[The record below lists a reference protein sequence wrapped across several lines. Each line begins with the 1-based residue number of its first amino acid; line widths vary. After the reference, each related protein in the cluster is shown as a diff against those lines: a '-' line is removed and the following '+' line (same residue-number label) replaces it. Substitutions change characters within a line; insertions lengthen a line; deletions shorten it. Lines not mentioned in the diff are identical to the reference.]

1 MATENSY
8 WKAFSAFRNRDN
20 YKEVFPTTLSKLSSE
35 LNMTS
40 VKSCVTFGPGDG
52 QYEIQ
57 FIKQCAVNTS
67 KIIAVELDHE
77 SVQRLRARLEK
88 SLPGVESQVIEA
100 NIKSWKGLDDPVDL
114 VLMMHVLYD
123 FGPKERKELFKKL
136 HEQWLAEGGRL
147 IVVHASRT
155 KCPGSPY
162 KVFERVGTTLTDW
175 EDIEIDLLDAGFIQ
189 QHVHEMQYTRDFSN
203 SDEHILRFY
212 QHYAAQ
218 PVTLDDVRST
228 IEELFPG
235 GKSGE
240 AFYTCA
246 VFQNAQ

>member
-1 MATENSY
+1 M
-8 WKAFSAFRNRDN
+8 
-20 YKEVFPTTLSKLSSE
+20 
-35 LNMTS
+35 
-40 VKSCVTFGPGDG
+40 
-52 QYEIQ
+52 
-57 FIKQCAVNTS
+57 
-67 KIIAVELDHE
+67 
-77 SVQRLRARLEK
+77 QRLRARLEK

-162 KVFERVGTTLTDW
+162 KVFERVGTTLTEW

-203 SDEHILRFY
+203 PDEHILRFY